1 MKPFDL
7 EAAKR
12 GDPIITRDGREVKF
26 IAYVPEAK
34 KSDQVI
40 VWDHRDI
47 TCHYDDGRFSRYDT
61 SDRDLYMAPKKR
73 TVWVNFYPS
82 VDNEPPL
89 AMTHKSQEKANRDGL
104 SHRIGGKAYPVEIEG

>member
-61 SDRDLYMAPKKR
+61 SDRDLYMAPKKH
-73 TVWVNFYPS
+73 TVWVNLYSDGEAFYHYTQAEADDLDS
-82 VDNEPPL
+82 GAKED
-89 AMTHKSQEKANRDGL
+89 
-104 SHRIGGKAYPVEIEG
+104 RIGGKAYSVEIEE